1 MSEPL
6 KIFITYARKDKAAK
20 NELKTCL
27 AVMEQQGAIT
37 IWHDNE
43 ILPGDTWWEA
53 IFNNLAESDILL
65 YLVSA
70 DSLASKNCNKE
81 LSEAIKNTTKNITI
95 IPIILEAC
103 DWQRHKLSGFQA
115 LPDSG
120 KPINEWQPKSTGWQ
134 STVKGIRKVVKKIVD
149 SRGKS
154 TPDLQDQK
162 NSWRVWDNI
171 YYPWAT
177 LE

>member
-27 AVMEQQGAIT
+27 AVMEQQDEIT

-43 ILPGDTWWEA
+43 ILPGDTWREA

-70 DSLASKNCNKE
+70 DSLASENCNKE
-81 LSEAIKNTTKNITI
+81 LSEAIKNT
-95 IPIILEAC
+95 
-103 DWQRHKLSGFQA
+103 
-115 LPDSG
+115 G
-120 KPINEWQPKSTGWQ
+120 KKYNNHPYHT
-134 STVKGIRKVVKKIVD
+134 
-149 SRGKS
+149 
-154 TPDLQDQK
+154 
-162 NSWRVWDNI
+162 
-171 YYPWAT
+171 
-177 LE
+177 